1 MLDRLLLS
9 LHEQIPL
16 NIYKIIRIQLDNIK
30 IFPYIIPQT
39 AILELPQDQYHALS
53 TISTYMG
60 QNDGI
65 KWPYYFITDSAGT
78 EKSYTVNLIINI
90 LNQRNSNYLL
100 LASIGIAAQN
110 IGGKTIHSTL
120 HLIPTQEFF
129 YTQIFTDKNL
139 YNYLKK
145 IDTLILNKTSMVSA
159 ELLDFISE
167 TFARIHNNAIPFG
180 GINVILV
187 GDLVQLPP
195 ITGQTVFHATVWK
208 LFYLLFLEIPQ
219 RQHTD
224 NIFYQMLQEI

>member
-1 MLDRLLLS
+1 LQNQTANINQSHTTYLNNQFTEMLDRLLLS

-60 QNDGI
+60 QNNSI
-65 KWPYYFITDSAGT
+65 KWPYYFITDSAGIG
-78 EKSYTVNLIINI
+78 KSYTVNLIINI

-139 YNYLKK
+139 YDYLKK
-145 IDTLILNKTSMVSA
+145 IDTLILNETSIVSA

-167 TFARIHNNAIPFG
+167 TFARIHNNAILFG
-180 GINVILV
+180 RINVILV
-187 GDLVQLPP
+187 GDLTQLPP
-195 ITGQTVFHATVWK
+195 IT
-208 LFYLLFLEIPQ
+208 
-219 RQHTD
+219 D
-224 NIFYQMLQEI
+224 